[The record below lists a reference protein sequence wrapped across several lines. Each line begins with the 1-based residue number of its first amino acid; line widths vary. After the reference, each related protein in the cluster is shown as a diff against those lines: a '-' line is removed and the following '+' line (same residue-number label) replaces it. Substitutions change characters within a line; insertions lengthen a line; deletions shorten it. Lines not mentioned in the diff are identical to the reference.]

1 MIEKFIFSLAILT
14 VHVENTIR
22 SVERASERS
31 VVIAAS
37 AAPSTVACL
46 RSLGSRGI
54 RTVVVAEKETA
65 AALRSKY
72 CDEVVPVPS
81 PHEDL
86 VAYKKALLSLARR
99 PDVLTIIPVREEDV
113 YVLSKYKSEFAEH
126 VSTPWPALE
135 TLTNVQDRER
145 LFEVARDAGVPIPR
159 TQLLDASAD
168 WNQQWIVKSRYSIL
182 VNDYIDTYPLEKCV
196 SPPGTRYLAQNVKPN
211 VESLEAE
218 MHHTPLLQ
226 EYISTSEEY
235 GFFALYDHG
244 ECVASFQHR
253 QIRGYTYAGGASAFR
268 ESVNIPELEETGR
281 TLLDHLDWHGLAM
294 VEFLR
299 DDATDEFKLM
309 EINPRFWS
317 SLPFSVQA
325 GADFP
330 HYYWLLADGRHDE
343 ISCEYE
349 TGIAGHLLRGELL
362 YLRSVLTDEIEIVDK
377 PPILNA
383 IQAVLQSTWAHPRFD
398 YLNMDD
404 PKPFLRDMLNMYE
417 EYRN

>member
-145 LFEVARDAGVPIPR
+145 LFEVAKDAGVPIPR

>member
-54 RTVVVAEKETA
+54 RTIVVAEKETA

-86 VAYKKALLSLARR
+86 VAYKEALLSLAMR

-145 LFEVARDAGVPIPR
+145 LFEVAKDAGVPIPR

-182 VNDYIDTYPLEKCV
+182 VNDYIDTYPSEKCV

-268 ESVNIPELEETGR
+268 ESVNIPELEKTGR

-362 YLRSVLTDEIEIVDK
+362 YLQSVLTDEIEIVDK

>member
-1 MIEKFIFSLAILT
+1 M
-14 VHVENTIR
+14 ENTIR

-86 VAYKKALLSLARR
+86 VAYKEALLSLAMR

-145 LFEVARDAGVPIPR
+145 LFEVAKDAGVPIPR

>member
-1 MIEKFIFSLAILT
+1 M
-14 VHVENTIR
+14 ENTIR

-145 LFEVARDAGVPIPR
+145 LFEVAKDAGVPIPR

>member
-1 MIEKFIFSLAILT
+1 M
-14 VHVENTIR
+14 ENTIR

-72 CDEVVPVPS
+72 CDEVVPVSS

-86 VAYKKALLSLARR
+86 VAYKEALLSLAMR

-135 TLTNVQDRER
+135 TLTNVQDRKR
-145 LFEVARDAGVPIPR
+145 LFEVAKDAGVPIPR

-377 PPILNA
+377 PSILNA